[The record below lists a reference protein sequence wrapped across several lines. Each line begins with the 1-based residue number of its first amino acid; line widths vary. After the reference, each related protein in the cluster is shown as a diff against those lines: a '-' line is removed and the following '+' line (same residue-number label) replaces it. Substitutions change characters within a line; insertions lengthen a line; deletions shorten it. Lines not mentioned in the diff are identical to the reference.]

1 MQNKVSASLF
11 ASTSTYT
18 SHQQIMWP
26 HTVHASLAEE
36 SLAGYLER
44 MDVKNV

>member
-18 SHQQIMWP
+18 SHQRVMWP
-26 HTVHASLAEE
+26 YAVHASLAEQ
-36 SLAGYLER
+36 SLTAYLER